1 VNAAETLRQFARNNP
16 NSFLTMTHV
25 ELSADRKAIWL
36 IAAAVAFAI
45 AFGYL
50 ATLVPFNA
58 LILVV
63 AVCLVPLAI
72 WLIADVR
79 RALMALLFV
88 NAVLPRFA
96 SPVSI
101 GFKPTFLDAT
111 LIGLL
116 LAFVVGK
123 FTNRAQSPSTT
134 HHQPTSAICAPR
146 FTPHFE
152 LSTFNVQLALLI
164 LVAVMT
170 FIVGIPNGALTTLV
184 IRRFSELVLSLLT
197 IFVLLS
203 ILRDIDAQERFVTWA
218 MLFGGLSAS
227 IGIALYILPDATA
240 IRILSALRVFDYPAG
255 DTVLRFIRDD
265 PALTQRATG
274 LWIDPN
280 AFGGYLMMTCALS
293 LPQLF
298 TKQPALP
305 RFVVFVCVAS
315 MALCL
320 VLTVS
325 RAAMLGLLLAA
336 FVIGVAKY
344 RWLLI
349 IGAAI
354 VALALVLPQT
364 RELITHFAE
373 GFAGTDLATQM
384 RFGEYKDAFRL
395 IERYPFLGVGFTGSP
410 DVDLYVGVSSMYLL
424 VAQQMGLLGL
434 SAFGLVMIALF
445 VGALS
450 TKRSTNEKR
459 INESKQPHNQL
470 TPHTLIHTST
480 HTNDRR
486 SAVFLGAH
494 GAVLGA
500 LFSGIFDHYFFNIDF
515 HNSVMVLCSI
525 LALAA
530 ASQNELKSWK
540 V

>member
-1 VNAAETLRQFARNNP
+1 
-16 NSFLTMTHV
+16 MTHV

-63 AVCLVPLAI
+63 VVCLVPLAI

-101 GFKPTFLDAT
+101 GFKPTFLDAV

-116 LAFVVGK
+116 LAFVIGK

-134 HHQPTSAICAPR
+134 HQSPSTIRAPR
-146 FTPHFE
+146 STPRFD
-152 LSTFNVQLALLI
+152 LSTFNFQLALLI

-197 IFVLLS
+197 IFVLIS

-227 IGIALYILPDATA
+227 IGIVLYILPDATA
-240 IRILSALRVFDYPAG
+240 IRILSALRVFDYPSG

-336 FVIGVAKY
+336 FVIGVVKY
-344 RWLLI
+344 RRLLI

-364 RELITHFAE
+364 RDLISHFAE
-373 GFAGTDLATQM
+373 GFAGADLATQM

-434 SAFGLVMIALF
+434 SAFVFVMVALF

-459 INESKQPHNQL
+459 INESKRPHIQSPPHPL
-470 TPHTLIHTST
+470 THTLIHTST
-480 HTNDRR
+480 HPNDRR